1 MTSARTVR
9 HFTSSQPL
17 FPLAHSLSV
26 VTPSI
31 CQARCT
37 RELSSLMTTGTAGSS
52 RTTRLTPGRTR
63 RGRRIQV
70 DSTKMTS
77 RGYAT
82 SQASLKRAEEE
93 EVQPDQPV
101 DRRSQEALEP
111 TSTRA
116 EQSTEDVN
124 ALPSSLR
131 MNSSTSS
138 SETTDESGDHPR
150 PQQPQGLV
158 RPKISAS
165 HVPFLAPSP
174 LNQAVPPYPPIA
186 TSVIREAI
194 ADFLSAEK
202 SNHVVPVPQE
212 VYDKN
217 SYFGWRVFYWRT
229 KQLFKFYWAGC
240 KALRSNYMD
249 MRALQRG
256 VKREGWELT
265 RREIRFI
272 SRTQA
277 DLWKIVPFV
286 FFLMTLEE
294 ILPLMVLYTPWLLPS
309 TTILP
314 SQFLRIK
321 SAEEIKRREA
331 LLKVGKELNAAD
343 NSLVVSAPTPSTS
356 TPVLNSLS
364 PDTVSGLCR
373 ALDLGTAAP
382 MFWLRRRLA
391 NRIECVPRRSQTLAV
406 SWYANYDYVLRNK
419 VISSSMIRI
428 CDNRCPSSRSR

>member
-1 MTSARTVR
+1 MMTSARTVR
-9 HFTSSQPL
+9 HLTSSHPF
-17 FPLAHSLSV
+17 FPLAHNAI
-26 VTPSI
+26 TFNPST
-31 CQARCT
+31 CQARYT
-37 RELSSLMTTGTAGSS
+37 RELSSLTITGVAGSS

-70 DSTKMTS
+70 ESNGMRS

-82 SQASLKRAEEE
+82 SQASLKRSEEEE
-93 EVQPDQPV
+93 EVQPEQPLA
-101 DRRSQEALEP
+101 RRSQEAGEP
-111 TSTRA
+111 NSIRA
-116 EQSTEDVN
+116 ELSTEDIN

-131 MNSSTSS
+131 TDSSNSST
-138 SETTDESGDHPR
+138 ETEKEQGDNSNPK
-150 PQQPQGLV
+150 QPKGLV

-194 ADFLSAEK
+194 ADFLSAEN

-212 VYDKN
+212 VYDKK

-240 KALRSNYMD
+240 KTLRTNYMD

-256 VKREGWELT
+256 VKKEGWELT

-277 DLWKIVPFV
+277 DLRKIDPFV

-331 LLKVGKELNAAD
+331 LLKVGKELNAAG
-343 NSLVVSAPTPSTS
+343 NSLDASANTSSTS
-356 TPVLNSLS
+356 TPVLSSLS
-364 PDTVSGLCR
+364 PDTVSWLCR

-391 NRIECVPRRSQTLAV
+391 NRIE
-406 SWYANYDYVLRNK
+406 
-419 VISSSMIRI
+419 
-428 CDNRCPSSRSR
+428 

>member
-1 MTSARTVR
+1 MMTSARTIR
-9 HFTSSQPL
+9 HFTSSPPL
-17 FPLAHSLSV
+17 FHLGLSLNAY
-26 VTPSI
+26 TPSI
-31 CQARCT
+31 RQARCT
-37 RELSSLMTTGTAGSS
+37 RELSSLIADGTAGSS

-70 DSTKMTS
+70 DSTGITS
-77 RGYAT
+77 RTYGT

-93 EVQPDQPV
+93 DVQPDQPV
-101 DRRSQEALEP
+101 ARRSQEAVEP

-116 EQSTEDVN
+116 EQSIDDIN

-131 MNSSTSS
+131 TNSSTSL
-138 SETTDESGDHPR
+138 SEKTNEPGDRPP

-212 VYDKN
+212 VYDKK

-240 KALRSNYMD
+240 KTLRTNFMD

-321 SAEEIKRREA
+321 SAEEIKRRGA
-331 LLKVGKELNAAD
+331 LLKVGKELNAAG
-343 NSLVVSAPTPSTS
+343 NSLMVAGTTPSTS
-356 TPVLNSLS
+356 TPVLSSLS
-364 PDTVSGLCR
+364 SDTVSGLCR

-391 NRIECVPRRSQTLAV
+391 NRIE
-406 SWYANYDYVLRNK
+406 
-419 VISSSMIRI
+419 
-428 CDNRCPSSRSR
+428 

>member
-1 MTSARTVR
+1 MMTSAWTIR
-9 HFTSSQPL
+9 HFTSSPPL
-17 FPLAHSLSV
+17 FHLGLSLKA

-31 CQARCT
+31 RQARCT
-37 RELSSLMTTGTAGSS
+37 RELSSLIADGTAGSS

-70 DSTKMTS
+70 DSTGITS
-77 RGYAT
+77 RTYGT

-93 EVQPDQPV
+93 DVQPDQPV
-101 DRRSQEALEP
+101 ARRSQEAVEP

-116 EQSTEDVN
+116 EQSIDDIN

-131 MNSSTSS
+131 TNSSTSL
-138 SETTDESGDHPR
+138 SEKTNEPGRR
-150 PQQPQGLV
+150 PPPQHPQGLV

-212 VYDKN
+212 VYDKK

-240 KALRSNYMD
+240 KTLRTNFMD

-321 SAEEIKRREA
+321 SAEEIKRRGA
-331 LLKVGKELNAAD
+331 LLKVGKELNAAG
-343 NSLVVSAPTPSTS
+343 NSLMVAGTTPSTS
-356 TPVLNSLS
+356 TPVLSSLS
-364 PDTVSGLCR
+364 SDTVSGLCR

-391 NRIECVPRRSQTLAV
+391 NRIE
-406 SWYANYDYVLRNK
+406 
-419 VISSSMIRI
+419 
-428 CDNRCPSSRSR
+428 